1 MQICESL
8 LTVDVSRQSQKKL
21 NIKTDTG
28 NKLESGNENC
38 RVNPAK
44 LSHVAQKTSTVL
56 NTCWSQRIRP
66 ITTKPLVRKA
76 HRQALEEGWH
86 HENSHYDMNM
96 SSTVVT
102 DDANYG

>member
-8 LTVDVSRQSQKKL
+8 LKVDVSRQSQKKL

-28 NKLESGNENC
+28 NRLELGIKNC
-38 RVNPAK
+38 CVNPAK
-44 LSHVAQKTSTVL
+44 MTHVAQKTSTEL
-56 NTCWSQRIRP
+56 KTCWSQRIRP
-66 ITTKPLVRKA
+66 ITTKPLLCKA
-76 HRQALEEGWH
+76 HHQALEEGWH

-96 SSTVVT
+96 SNIVVT